1 MAVSAAVARK
11 LCTAQEWT
19 LVASSRAPALQELP
33 PYRLK
38 SKVARARALQDKYRA
53 LERRQAGE
61 ARGKRGARGTRP
73 AQGNKNT
80 ALKTQIFAEAR
91 ERYERQ
97 LAAVER
103 AAARKPAVKAKASTA
118 RRVKAK
124 APKLTAKARRGVAR
138 AARREDARVVAGK
151 VHSFSARGAR
161 KAGQMEAAGKTRIQ
175 AHAGGRGQ
183 RRQTRRDS
191 R

>member
-19 LVASSRAPALQELP
+19 LVASSRGPTLKALP

-38 SKVARARALQDKYRA
+38 SKVARARTLQDKYRA

-61 ARGKRGARGTRP
+61 ARGKRGARSTRP
-73 AQGNKNT
+73 AQGNTNT
-80 ALKTQIFAEAR
+80 ALKTQIFAEAL
-91 ERYERQ
+91 ERYQRQ
-97 LAAVER
+97 LAAMER
-103 AAARKPAVKAKASTA
+103 AAARKPAGKAKAA
-118 RRVKAK
+118 KAK
-124 APKLTAKARRGVAR
+124 AAKAAKLTAKARRGLAR
-138 AARREDARVVAGK
+138 AARREDARTVASK
-151 VHSFSARGAR
+151 VQSFSARGAR

-175 AHAGGRGQ
+175 GHIGSRGQ
-183 RRQTRRDS
+183 RRQARRDS

>member
-19 LVASSRAPALQELP
+19 LVASSRGEALKALP

-38 SKVARARALQDKYRA
+38 SKVTRARTLQDKYRA

-61 ARGKRGARGTRP
+61 ARGKRGARSTRP

-80 ALKTQIFAEAR
+80 ALKTQIFAEAL
-91 ERYERQ
+91 ERYQRQ

-103 AAARKPAVKAKASTA
+103 AAAKKPAGKAKAS
-118 RRVKAK
+118 KAK
-124 APKLTAKARRGVAR
+124 AAKAAKLTAKTRRGVAR
-138 AARREDARVVAGK
+138 AARREDARTVAGK
-151 VHSFSARGAR
+151 VQSFSARGAR